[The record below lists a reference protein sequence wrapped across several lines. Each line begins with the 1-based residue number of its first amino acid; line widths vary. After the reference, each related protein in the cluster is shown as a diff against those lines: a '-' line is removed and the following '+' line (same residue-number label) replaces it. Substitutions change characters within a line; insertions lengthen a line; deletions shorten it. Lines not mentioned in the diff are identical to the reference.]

1 MHQNNEPPH
10 SYGAALRRA
19 SAEHE
24 ARKAS
29 EAKAQADAHW
39 AEAKAEFRKAGVGGW
54 IGLGLLVA
62 VSIGVAGHFLKGE
75 ETASVTDTAGV
86 TEPPVINSQE
96 AGIAAA
102 MAKAEDLTGDANVFV
117 NKVRLELDRCT
128 KANGPVMAAQ
138 DMLSIYQAAKAAET
152 ACGEAA
158 MDVTDITFSDS
169 ADKAVTKRAR
179 DALGDC
185 SLALRTISMTYGA
198 SARAMDRGDASP
210 ATVTELAGRQDRDG
224 ARLHLCKQAV
234 DEVVQSVGGVARLN
248 EVPSA

>member
-54 IGLGLLVA
+54 VGLGVVLA
-62 VSIGVAGHFLKGE
+62 VSIGVAGHLLTGE
-75 ETASVTDTAGV
+75 GTALVSEMGGV
-86 TEPPVINSQE
+86 TAPPTVDSQE
-96 AGIAAA
+96 AEIASAT
-102 MAKAEDLTGDANVFV
+102 AKADDLAGDANVFV
-117 NKVRLELDRCT
+117 NKVRLELERCT
-128 KANGPVMAAQ
+128 KANGPVTAAQ
-138 DMLSIYQAAKAAET
+138 DMLSLYQAAKAAET

-158 MDVTDITFSDS
+158 MDVRDITFSDS
-169 ADKAVTKRAR
+169 ADKVVTEQAG
-179 DALGDC
+179 DALSDC
-185 SLALRTISMTYGA
+185 SLALRTISLTHGA
-198 SARAMDRGDASP
+198 FARAVERRDASP

-224 ARLHLCKQAV
+224 ERLHLCKQAV
-234 DEVVQSVGGVARLN
+234 DAVVQSVGGVAQLN
-248 EVPSA
+248 ETPST